1 MTARRPS
8 SRPVTALRAVHAD
21 QAGLAAGAEALV
33 FGVLVFVVG
42 TILALNAWAVL
53 DADFAVN
60 AAARE
65 AVRTVVEAG
74 DTPYED
80 TVASMHAV
88 ATETMAGHGKDT
100 DAATVHVVDDPW
112 QAGGDRVQRC
122 ARVTVEVRYPVQGIR
137 LPLIGSWTT
146 PITVVG
152 QHSEIIDPFRSGL
165 QGRAGCG

>member
-1 MTARRPS
+1 MTCGGCGSHVAVRLRR
-8 SRPVTALRAVHAD
+8 AHAD
-21 QAGLAAGAEALV
+21 QAGLSAGAEALV

-42 TILALNAWAVL
+42 TILALNGWAVL

-74 DTPYED
+74 DAPHED
-80 TVASMHAV
+80 TVAALHAV
-88 ATETMAGHGKDT
+88 AVETMAGHGKDGA
-100 DAATVHVVDDPW
+100 AATVEVVDDPF
-112 QAGGDRVQRC
+112 GGGARVQRC

-137 LPLIGSWTT
+137 LPLLGSWTT
-146 PITVVG
+146 PITAVG
-152 QHSEIIDPFRSGL
+152 QHSEIIDPYRSGL